1 MPAINVPDH
10 VDDEAAYIAAANRRI
25 KENARKGR
33 AARWLAEDPTRADLV
48 KFIDAAADRDSF
60 MRKMFESLEE
70 WGSLTAG
77 QEAAVRKCMAQ
88 AEARKAERIAKDSIS
103 QHVGEIGKRG
113 EFELTVRAVKFDAE
127 GMFGPTYFV
136 LMADAA
142 ENIFVYSGGSFGGN
156 NLAAGNVV
164 KIKAT
169 VKKHHVSRDGI
180 RQTYLAR
187 PAFI

>member
-1 MPAINVPDH
+1 MPIINVPDH
-10 VDDEAAYIAAANRRI
+10 VENDAAYVAAANARI

-33 AARWLAEDPTRADLV
+33 MKRWLAEREDRAGLV
-48 KFIDAAADRDSF
+48 KFMAERQDRDSF
-60 MRKMFESLEE
+60 LGKMFRSFDE

-77 QEAAVRKCMAQ
+77 QEAAVRKCMETEA
-88 AEARKAERIAKDSIS
+88 ARKVERIAKDSTS
-103 QHVGEIGKRG
+103 QHVGAVGERR
-113 EFELTVRAVKFDAE
+113 EFELTVRAVKFDPE

-136 LMADAA
+136 VMADAA
-142 ENIFVYSGGSFGGN
+142 GNIFAYSGTSFGGK
-156 NLAAGNVV
+156 NLAAGNEI

-180 RQTYLAR
+180 CQTYISR